1 MAPPKQPAA
10 GMRSIASFF
19 APKAKA
25 PPKEQLPGI
34 ANGAIAP
41 DPSESPADS
50 PPSVL
55 TLHGQPSALAPLEE
69 LLSVELNFSNLGG
82 ILQTLLKTA
91 HAQQVQAQAAVGRE
105 GHAAWVG
112 ELVGP

>member
-34 ANGAIAP
+34 ANGAIHP
-41 DPSESPADS
+41 DLYLFVVA
-50 PPSVL
+50 
-55 TLHGQPSALAPLEE
+55 TSALSLA
-69 LLSVELNFSNLGG
+69 
-82 ILQTLLKTA
+82 A
-91 HAQQVQAQAAVGRE
+91 HARALGSA
-105 GHAAWVG
+105 
-112 ELVGP
+112 